1 MTMYALNF
9 YPELYAEALRT
20 HRKTVTIRLGDKS
33 YKYREGELVWVT
45 VGPRFG
51 QRQKM
56 YTAVID
62 RVELKTIGEL
72 SRRDIEREN
81 PEFRTPED
89 VRNLL
94 QRIYNEQISL
104 EHLVTVIHFSPV
116 QE

>member
-1 MTMYALNF
+1 MYALNF

-51 QRQKM
+51 LRQKL

-62 RVELKTIGEL
+62 RVELKTIGDL

-104 EHLVTVIHFSPV
+104 EHLVTVIHFSAV